1 MKKIL
6 FLLLSIYCCK
16 NSFAQLDF
24 DWANKIKN
32 EQGGNDFAQALT
44 SDAAGNVLVTGVF
57 SGTADLIYG
66 ADTALVSSNGG
77 LDIYMAK
84 FDTSGNLLWKK
95 TMGGPL
101 DDYTYSIKTDS
112 NGDIYISGTCSENAD
127 FDGGDDTTLIQ
138 INGPSNSGIIFLAKY
153 SSLGDLIWVKG
164 MSSANGFGLGKDI
177 EFAANGDVILAGNFK
192 VTVDFDPSPAVLNF
206 SAISTNYYDIFITRF
221 TSNGDLVWA
230 KQIGGNNYDE
240 VKGMAIDASDNIYL
254 TGYFMST
261 VDFDPGPAV
270 TSFTAPVNRKL
281 FYLAKYSGLGDLVW
295 VNYNPQNESEGGD
308 IALESSGNLVV
319 TGFFNVQFSIANAG
333 NTFYEFVNT
342 GNRTFVFRVT
352 PSDSILWG
360 DSYATIGNLSIA
372 SGRAGDIYISGYSN
386 TNVWGISLNK
396 ISASGSLAWSQQMIN
411 TNDASSSQ
419 VCFTANNKIVHV
431 GYYSNAIDFD
441 PSPANNSLG
450 SISQNSG
457 FIAAYNESNG
467 LVWLN
472 GVRDDNTSYIINEKV
487 IENDYSGNI
496 LVGGSFQGNINAN
509 PTSNSMISLPAS
521 RIASYMVKYSP
532 SGEHLW
538 MNYVRGSGSCAV
550 KAMTFDKNNNLYVA
564 GSFSLKA
571 FFDPNGLNDTLTA
584 SGSDDIYIAKFD
596 SLGNYKWAFNIGGN
610 SATSGYDL
618 AVKLKCVNDRIY
630 LIGNFFGTVDFNPS
644 ATSNTLVS
652 VGGVNDFV
660 ACYDTTGA
668 YVFAYPFLGKLTDLH
683 KSKSNH
689 LLLCGTFNGTRDLDF
704 GPAVYNVAPPNTTGA
719 FVARYDAQFNFV
731 WATRIDGGP
740 ASPQQIRTDSLDNS
754 YLVATSQSIT
764 NFYSTNSTFLTSGTF
779 NTPLSYYFFKYDSV
793 GIVQWVKSTVKSTT
807 NEIVDIELDR
817 LGNIYMV
824 ANFANTLDVDFD
836 NGVVSLSPFSS
847 SNADMYIA
855 CYTANGDFSYVKSNP
870 TFGIELV
877 NDLAIFDNN
886 LSFYFTGGYSD
897 GYNVNYAGIDKFIS
911 GRYLVNYN
919 LSCLNAAQIIS
930 TSNASN
936 CGPGSLTLAATASS
950 GSINWYNT
958 ASSSTI
964 LFTGNSFT
972 TPVLAAS
979 KTYYVEAAASTC
991 NLARVPVTASI
1002 IAIPTIT
1009 ANNYV
1014 SCQPASF
1021 SLNAIPSAGTVN
1033 WYTNASGGTLVG
1045 SGVPYVTPFLTATT
1059 TYYAEAD
1066 NNGCLSATRIP
1077 VTASVNSAP
1086 VATLTLT
1093 DSTFTAT
1100 PAGLSYQWLN
1110 CATDTVISNAFS
1122 NIYTPTVSGT
1132 YAAIVSQNGCA
1143 DTTVCIPIQLAT
1155 LACGELFISEYLEG
1169 TSNTKAI
1176 EIYNPSSASVS
1187 LSGYSLELYA
1197 NGTSTA
1203 TNTLNLTGTLAA
1215 FDVYVVANSQST
1227 APVLAAADITS
1238 AVCAFNGNDAIALKH
1253 NGNVI
1258 DVVGEIGVNPGT
1270 SWTVGAG
1277 STLDYTLVR
1286 NASVDGPSNLW
1297 TSVQSQWIIN
1307 PVNTVSNLGSHT
1319 SNCQS
1324 GNGLITA
1331 HSELS
1336 GITIRPNPA
1345 SELLQIKLTDH
1356 ELAEFELIDL
1366 TGSCVLKMKVFEGIN
1381 TIHLPELPSGLYL
1394 VKAVTGQGTYYTKVV
1409 ISN

>member
-1 MKKIL
+1 MKKLL
-6 FLLLSIYCCK
+6 FLILTFCCVK
-16 NSFAQLDF
+16 GGYAQLDYN
-24 DWANKIKN
+24 WANKIKN
-32 EQGGNDFAQALT
+32 EQGGDDFAQAIT
-44 SDAAGNVLVTGVF
+44 SDSAGNVLVTGVF

-66 ADTALVSSNGG
+66 TDTALVSSNGG
-77 LDIYMAK
+77 LDMYMAK

-127 FDGGDDTTLIQ
+127 FDGGDDTSLIH

-230 KQIGGNNYDE
+230 KQIGGSNYDE
-240 VKGMAIDASDNIYL
+240 VKGMALDASDNIYL

-270 TSFTAPVNRKL
+270 TTLTAPVNRKL
-281 FYLAKYSGLGDLVW
+281 FYLAKYSGIGDLVW
-295 VNYNPQNESEGGD
+295 VNYNAQNESEGGD

-333 NTFYEFVNT
+333 TTFYEFVNT

-386 TNVWGISLNK
+386 TNTWGVSLNK
-396 ISASGSLAWSQQMIN
+396 IDASGTIAWSQQMVN
-411 TNDASSSQ
+411 ANDASSTQ
-419 VCFTANNKIVHV
+419 VCFTAKNKIVHV
-431 GYYSNAIDFD
+431 GYYRNVIDFD
-441 PSPANNSLG
+441 PSPANNSLA

-472 GVRDDNTSYIINEKV
+472 GVRDDNSSYIVNEKV

-496 LVGGSFQGNINAN
+496 LVGGSFQGNFNAN

-521 RIASYMVKYSP
+521 RIASYVVKYS
-532 SGEHLW
+532 SAGEHLW

-564 GSFSLKA
+564 GSFSQKA

-652 VGGVNDFV
+652 VGGMNDFV
-660 ACYDTTGA
+660 ACYDTAGA

-704 GPAVYNVAPPNTTGA
+704 GPAVYNVAPPNTVGA
-719 FVARYDAQFNFV
+719 FVARYDALFNFV

-740 ASPQQIRTDSLDNS
+740 ASPMRIRTDSLDNS

-793 GIVQWVKSTVKSTT
+793 GIVQWVKSSVKSTT
-807 NEIVDIELDR
+807 NEIVDMELDR
-817 LGNIYMV
+817 IGNIYMV
-824 ANFANTLDVDFD
+824 ANFADTIDVDFG
-836 NGVVSLSPFSS
+836 NGAVSLIPFSS

-855 CYTANGDFSYVKSNP
+855 CYTSNGDFSYVKSNP

-877 NDLAIFDNN
+877 YDLAIFNSN

-897 GYNVNYAGIDKFIS
+897 GYNVNYSGTDKFIS

-919 LSCLNAAQIIS
+919 LSCLSTAQIIS

-950 GSINWYNT
+950 GSINWYST

-964 LFTGNSFT
+964 LYTGNSFT

-979 KTYYVEAAASTC
+979 KTYYIEAAASTC
-991 NLARVPVTASI
+991 NFARVPVTASI

-1014 SCQPASF
+1014 SCQAASF

-1033 WYTNASGGTLVG
+1033 WYTNASGGTVVG
-1045 SGVPYVTPFLTATT
+1045 SGLPFVTPLLTVTT

-1066 NNGCLSATRIP
+1066 DNGCLSAARIP
-1077 VTASVNSAP
+1077 VTASIYSAP
-1086 VATLTLT
+1086 VAALTLT

-1100 PAGLSYQWLN
+1100 PSGLSYQWLN
-1110 CATDTVISNAFS
+1110 CATGTVVSNAFS
-1122 NIYTPTVSGT
+1122 NTFTPTVSGT

-1215 FDVYVVANSQST
+1215 FDVYVVANSQSA

-1258 DVVGEIGVNPGT
+1258 DIVGEIGVNPGT

-1286 NASVDGPSNLW
+1286 NATVDGPSNLW

-1307 PVNTVSNLGSHT
+1307 AVNTATFLGTHT
-1319 SNCQS
+1319 SNCQN
-1324 GNGLITA
+1324 GNGLNSQNTVGKQI
-1331 HSELS
+1331 SLY
-1336 GITIRPNPA
+1336 PNPT
-1345 SELLQIKLTDH
+1345 SDLLTITLETGSSMM
-1356 ELAEFELIDL
+1356 FELFDVS
-1366 TGSCVLKMKVFEGIN
+1366 GKCMFSQELKGGQSQISIAAFANGIYIAKLSNASFVEFRKVIRN
-1381 TIHLPELPSGLYL
+1381 
-1394 VKAVTGQGTYYTKVV
+1394 
-1409 ISN
+1409 

>member
-1 MKKIL
+1 MKRIL
-6 FLLLSIYCCK
+6 FLMLAYCSFQT
-16 NSFAQLDF
+16 SFAQLDF
-24 DWANKIKN
+24 SWANKFKN
-32 EQGGNDFAQALT
+32 EQGGDDFAQAIT
-44 SDAAGNVLVTGVF
+44 SDSSGNVLVTGVF

-66 ADTALVSSNGG
+66 TDTALVSSNGG
-77 LDIYMAK
+77 LDMYMAK

-101 DDYTYSIKTDS
+101 DDYSYSIKTDS

-127 FDGGDDTTLIQ
+127 FDGDDDTSLIH

-177 EFAANGDVILAGNFK
+177 EIAANGDVILAGNFK
-192 VTVDFDPSPAVLNF
+192 VTVDFDPSSAVLNF

-240 VKGMAIDASDNIYL
+240 VKGMALDASDNIYL

-270 TSFTAPVNRKL
+270 TSFTAPLNSKL

-333 NTFYEFVNT
+333 TPFYEFVNT

-352 PSDSILWG
+352 PSDSIVWG

-386 TNVWGISLNK
+386 TNTWGVSLNK
-396 ISASGSLAWSQQMIN
+396 IDASGTIAWSQQMIN
-411 TNDASSSQ
+411 ANDASSTQ
-419 VCFTANNKIVHV
+419 VCFTAKNKIVHV
-431 GYYSNAIDFD
+431 GYYRNVIDFD
-441 PSPANNSLG
+441 PSPSNNSLA

-472 GVRDDNTSYIINEKV
+472 GVRDDNSSYIVNEKV

-509 PTSNSMISLPAS
+509 PTSNSMISLPPS
-521 RIASYMVKYSP
+521 RTASYVVKYSAT
-532 SGEHLW
+532 GEHLW

-596 SLGNYKWAFNIGGN
+596 SLGNYKWAFNLGGN

-644 ATSNTLVS
+644 AASNTLVS
-652 VGGVNDFV
+652 VGGMNDFV
-660 ACYDTTGA
+660 ACYDTAGA

-683 KSKSNH
+683 KSESNH

-704 GPAVYNVAPPNTTGA
+704 GPAVYNVAPPNTVGA
-719 FVARYDAQFNFV
+719 FVARYDALFNFV

-779 NTPLSYYFFKYDSV
+779 NTPLSYYFFKYDSA
-793 GIVQWVKSTVKSTT
+793 GIVQWIKSSVKSTT
-807 NEIVDIELDR
+807 NEIIDMELDR
-817 LGNIYMV
+817 IGNIYMV
-824 ANFANTLDVDFD
+824 ANFADTLDVDFG
-836 NGVVSLSPFSS
+836 NGVVSLIPFSS

-855 CYTANGDFSYVKSNP
+855 CYSSNGDFSYVKSNP

-877 NDLAIFDNN
+877 YDLAIFNN
-886 LSFYFTGGYSD
+886 NFSFYFTGGYSD
-897 GYNVNYAGIDKFIS
+897 GYNVNYSGNNKFIS

-919 LSCLNAAQIIS
+919 LSCLNTAQIIS

-936 CGPGSLTLAATASS
+936 CGPGSLTLAATASN

-972 TPVLAAS
+972 TPVLSAS
-979 KTYYVEAAASTC
+979 KTYYIEAAASSC
-991 NLARVPVTASI
+991 NFARVPVTASI

-1014 SCQPASF
+1014 SCQPTSF

-1033 WYTNASGGTLVG
+1033 WYTSASGGTAVG
-1045 SGVPYVTPFLTATT
+1045 SGVPFVTPLLTVTS

-1066 NNGCLSATRIP
+1066 NNGCLSAARIP
-1077 VTASVNSAP
+1077 VTASINSAP
-1086 VATLTLT
+1086 IATLTLT

-1100 PAGLSYQWLN
+1100 PSGLSYQWLN
-1110 CATDTVISNAFS
+1110 CSTGTVISNAFS
-1122 NIYTPTVSGT
+1122 NLFTPTVSGT

-1143 DTTVCIPIQLAT
+1143 DTTVCIPVQLAS
-1155 LACGELFISEYLEG
+1155 LSCGELFISEYLEG
-1169 TSNTKAI
+1169 TSNSKAI

-1215 FDVYVVANSQST
+1215 FDVYVVANSQSA

-1253 NGNVI
+1253 NGSVI

-1286 NASVDGPSNLW
+1286 NASVDGPSSTW
-1297 TSVQSQWIIN
+1297 ASVQGQWQVN
-1307 PVNTVSNLGSHT
+1307 AVNTDTFLGTHT
-1319 SNCQS
+1319 SNCQT
-1324 GNGLITA
+1324 GNGLNSQNAAGNQI
-1331 HSELS
+1331 SMY
-1336 GITIRPNPA
+1336 PNPTNN
-1345 SELLQIKLTDH
+1345 ILTIA
-1356 ELAEFELIDL
+1356 LAAGSTMMFELFDISGKL
-1366 TGSCVLKMKVFEGIN
+1366 MHAQELNSEQTQISIAAFANGIYIAKFSNATFVEFKKVSKN
-1381 TIHLPELPSGLYL
+1381 
-1394 VKAVTGQGTYYTKVV
+1394 
-1409 ISN
+1409 